1 MRTFLMI
8 LFGFMGIVFVCLAEI
23 KQKEEERKELLKV
36 RYIENILF
44 FICAAEVIL
53 FMFVLAME

>member
-1 MRTFLMI
+1 MKIFLMI
-8 LFGFMGIVFVCLAEI
+8 LFGFMGIIFVCLTEI

-44 FICAAEVIL
+44 FICAAEVVL

>member
-1 MRTFLMI
+1 MI
-8 LFGFMGIVFVCLAEI
+8 LFGFMGIIFVCLTEI
-23 KQKEEERKELLKV
+23 KQKEEDRKELLKV

-44 FICAAEVIL
+44 FICAAEAVL